1 MVRFLLE
8 YQSLLQE
15 VVVLLQVQEVLRWPH
30 SAVLAVALWVVVVVE
45 VRRQL
50 RHWAVQ
56 VAVVA
61 VALLWELVVVQ
72 CRCHQHKMLRLR
84 PLEARAATLL
94 VAVEVQLRLH
104 RWAVR
109 AVVV

>member
-1 MVRFLLE
+1 MVGFLLE

-30 SAVLAVALWVVVVVE
+30 SAVLAVALWVVAVE

-84 PLEARAATLL
+84 PLEARAAALL